1 MVEKPILS
9 PNFTIDDIH
18 ELREYNYEMTKHMTL
33 EEKMDYYNSKGR
45 EVLKELEKR
54 KSGNSVGKISLTN
67 ESDSSRIT
75 FNEKSACN
83 DSYKRRNRR

>member
-18 ELREYNYEMTKHMTL
+18 KLREYNYEMTKHMTL

-54 KSGNSVGKISLTN
+54 KSGNSVLEK
-67 ESDSSRIT
+67 SRI
-75 FNEKSACN
+75 FPELVEKGLFW
-83 DSYKRRNRR
+83 K